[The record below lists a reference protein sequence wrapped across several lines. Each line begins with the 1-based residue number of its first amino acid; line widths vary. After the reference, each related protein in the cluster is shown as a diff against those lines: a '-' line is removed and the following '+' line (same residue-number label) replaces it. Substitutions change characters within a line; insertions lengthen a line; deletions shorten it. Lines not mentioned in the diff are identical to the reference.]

1 MLQKTWDDSLL
12 LTRCWTISSFHRFF
26 NCEDERNTEL
36 DSEESDIQWFYNLNS
51 LVWWHKRENPT
62 GKEFQW
68 GPRPHWASDVWG
80 LCTMC
85 WLECHLKMVS
95 HNSITLQVWS
105 SVPDPW
111 SKWNKQNHPTPPGPT
126 ALSVGGSTEDSQS
139 TVYRSGKCHQL
150 NCEYTAYESGLM
162 HVKWIFL
169 AIHVV
174 PVQDP
179 HIQSATS
186 FHCAINPSLIYG
198 EKIDS
203 KQLCVRSTWFVGV

>member
-62 GKEFQW
+62 GKESQW

-95 HNSITLQVWS
+95 HNSITLQVWHWGQR
-105 SVPDPW
+105 V
-111 SKWNKQNHPTPPGPT
+111 TP
-126 ALSVGGSTEDSQS
+126 ASAAWGSLQLM
-139 TVYRSGKCHQL
+139 KLHCHQQL
-150 NCEYTAYESGLM
+150 SSSSFCFMLVGHSEL
-162 HVKWIFL
+162 
-169 AIHVV
+169 
-174 PVQDP
+174 PVRRFMMN
-179 HIQSATS
+179 IQRQSHWNPFVTTS
-186 FHCAINPSLIYG
+186 HLSQLKSL
-198 EKIDS
+198 
-203 KQLCVRSTWFVGV
+203 WFSCKMVLQT